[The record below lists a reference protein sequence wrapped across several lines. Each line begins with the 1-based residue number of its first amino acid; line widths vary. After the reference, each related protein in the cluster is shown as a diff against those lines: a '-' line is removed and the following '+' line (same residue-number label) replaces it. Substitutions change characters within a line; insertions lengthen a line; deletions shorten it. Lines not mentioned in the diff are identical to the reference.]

1 VLLRQAELNF
11 SAAAASFAGIEQ
23 YGFGVTSNLVWLPVS
38 PLATN
43 V

>member
-11 SAAAASFAGIEQ
+11 SAAGTWLAGIEQ
-23 YGFGVTSNLVWLPVS
+23 YGFGVTSNLVWLPVF
-38 PLATN
+38 PLTN